1 MKCTDVMQEL
11 SDYIEGS
18 LDEREKQ
25 ELCTHLKKCH
35 KCQVIV
41 DTTKKTIEL
50 YCDGELFPL
59 PNPVRDRLHEMLKT
73 KCQGQ
78 SQ

>member
-18 LDEREKQ
+18 LDDREKQ
-25 ELCTHLKKCH
+25 ELCEHLKKCR

-59 PNPVRDRLHEMLKT
+59 PTPVRHRLHEMLRT

>member
-1 MKCTDVMQEL
+1 MKCTDGMQEL
-11 SDYIEGS
+11 TDYIEGT

-59 PNPVRDRLHEMLKT
+59 PNPVRDRLHEMLRN
-73 KCQGQ
+73 KCQNQ